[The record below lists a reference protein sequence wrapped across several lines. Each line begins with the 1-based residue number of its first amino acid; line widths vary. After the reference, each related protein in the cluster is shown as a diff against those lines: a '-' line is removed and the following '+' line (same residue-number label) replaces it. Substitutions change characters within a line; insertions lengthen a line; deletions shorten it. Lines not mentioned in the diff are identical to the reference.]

1 MHLTSTLAA
10 DPQRAARHDQA
21 AWHLRGKRDRAAA
34 SVPDWE
40 QLRTHAQQVRGHVL
54 DHLPQLLTQ
63 FIANARA
70 AGWTVHLAAE
80 REDLNRTVHDLLAGR
95 GVQQVVKSKSML
107 TEECGLNH
115 YLEARGITIVD
126 TDLGER
132 IVQLRHEPPS
142 HLVIPAIHLSR
153 QEVGETFHRTMGTP
167 AGLDDPAKLT
177 EAARGDLR
185 GRFLAAEA
193 GITGVNF
200 ALADSGA
207 IVLCT
212 NEGNA
217 DLGTALPPL
226 HIACMGV
233 EKLIP
238 TAADLGPLLR
248 LLARSAT
255 GQPMTAF
262 STLLRGPDPTR
273 PGHQAHMVI
282 LDGGRSR
289 LLADEEQ
296 RAALGCIR
304 CGACLNTCPVYRR
317 IGGHAYG
324 TTVAGPIGAVLAP
337 ALSPDNPTATALPFA
352 STLCGSCSNV
362 CPVRIELHSHLLAWR
377 HRLSAEGKSPR
388 AKRWGMAIA
397 RRVLARPWLY
407 ALGGRMARLAWPA
420 LRQRWP
426 GSPLAGWLAGREL
439 PPAPGVSFREQWQQ
453 EQGKQQEQHRG

>member
-1 MHLTSTLAA
+1 MHLTSALAA
-10 DPQRAARHDQA
+10 DPARAARHDGA
-21 AWHLRGKRDRAAA
+21 AWHLRAKRDRAAA
-34 SVPDWE
+34 QVPDWE
-40 QLRTHAQQVRGHVL
+40 RLRTHAEELRLHVL
-54 DHLPQLLTQ
+54 DHLPELLER

-70 AGWTVHLAAE
+70 VGWTVHLAAE
-80 REDLNRTVHDLLAGR
+80 RDDLNCTVHGLLRER
-95 GVQQVVKSKSML
+95 GASRVVKSKSML
-107 TEECGLNH
+107 TEECGLNR
-115 YLEARGITIVD
+115 YLEERGIDVID

-153 QEVGETFHRTMGTP
+153 GEVGETFHRAMGTP
-167 AGLDDPAKLT
+167 AGLDDPVALT
-177 EAARGDLR
+177 EAARTDLR

-200 ALADSGA
+200 AVAESGA

-233 EKLIP
+233 EKLVP
-238 TAADLGPLLR
+238 RTADLGPLLR

-255 GQPMTAF
+255 GQPITAF
-262 STLLRGPDPTR
+262 TSLLRGPDPTR
-273 PGHQAHMVI
+273 QGHAAHLVI

-289 LLADEEQ
+289 LLADAEH
-296 RAALGCIR
+296 RSALACIR

-337 ALSPDNPTATALPFA
+337 ALSGAPTAAALPFA
-352 STLCGSCSNV
+352 STLCGSCTNV
-362 CPVRIELHSHLLAWR
+362 CPVRIDLHGQLLSWR
-377 HRLSAEGKSPR
+377 HRLSAAGKTPR
-388 AKRWGMAIA
+388 AKRWGMRIA
-397 RRVLARPWLY
+397 RWAFVRPWLY
-407 ALGGRMARLAWPA
+407 TLGGRSARGLWPV
-420 LRQRWP
+420 LRRRWP
-426 GSPLAGWLAGREL
+426 GNPLTPWLIGRDL
-439 PPAPGVSFREQWQQ
+439 PPAPGASFRERWARG
-453 EQGKQQEQHRG
+453 EGQHRG